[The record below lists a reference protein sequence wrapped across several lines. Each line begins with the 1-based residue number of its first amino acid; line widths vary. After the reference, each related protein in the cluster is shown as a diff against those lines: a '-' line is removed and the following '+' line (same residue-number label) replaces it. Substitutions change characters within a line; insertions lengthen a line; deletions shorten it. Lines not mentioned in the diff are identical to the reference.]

1 MECTLIYTIYYIV
14 VSLINSIGKKW
25 DDELR
30 GIWEYAFKSYM
41 TYLWIPVIID
51 AISNII
57 RFLIIKN
64 IIKF

>member
-41 TYLWIPVIID
+41 TYVWIPLIID
-51 AISNII
+51 AIMNITI
-57 RFLIIKN
+57 FLISK
-64 IIKF
+64 

>member
-1 MECTLIYTIYYIV
+1 MECTIVYTIYYLV

-41 TYLWIPVIID
+41 SYVWIPLIID
-51 AISNII
+51 AIMNITI
-57 RFLIIKN
+57 FLIRK
-64 IIKF
+64 

>member
-30 GIWEYAFKSYM
+30 GIWEYAFKSY
-41 TYLWIPVIID
+41 LSWVWVPLLID
-51 AISNII
+51 SIMNII
-57 RFLIIKN
+57 IFLIK
-64 IIKF
+64 K

>member
-30 GIWEYAFKSYM
+30 GIWEYGFKSYM
-41 TYLWIPVIID
+41 SWIWIPLLADTVL
-51 AISNII
+51 NII
-57 RFLIIKN
+57 TFIIRMK
-64 IIKF
+64 IYG

>member
-1 MECTLIYTIYYIV
+1 MECTIIYTIYYIV

-41 TYLWIPVIID
+41 SYVWIPLIID
-51 AISNII
+51 AIMNITI
-57 RFLIIKN
+57 FLIRK
-64 IIKF
+64 

>member
-1 MECTLIYTIYYIV
+1 MECTIIYTIYYIV

-41 TYLWIPVIID
+41 TYVWIPLVID
-51 AISNII
+51 AIMNITI
-57 RFLIIKN
+57 FLIRK
-64 IIKF
+64 

>member
-30 GIWEYAFKSYM
+30 AIWEYAFKSY
-41 TYLWIPVIID
+41 LSWVWVPLLID
-51 AISNII
+51 SIMNII
-57 RFLIIKN
+57 IFLIRK
-64 IIKF
+64 

>member
-1 MECTLIYTIYYIV
+1 MECTIIYTIYYIV

-41 TYLWIPVIID
+41 TYVWIPLIID
-51 AISNII
+51 AIMNITI
-57 RFLIIKN
+57 FLIRK
-64 IIKF
+64 

>member
-41 TYLWIPVIID
+41 TYVWIPLIID
-51 AISNII
+51 AIMNITI
-57 RFLIIKN
+57 FLIRK
-64 IIKF
+64 

>member
-1 MECTLIYTIYYIV
+1 MECTVIYTIYYIV

-41 TYLWIPVIID
+41 TYVWIPLIID
-51 AISNII
+51 AIMNITI
-57 RFLIIKN
+57 FLIRK
-64 IIKF
+64 

>member
-30 GIWEYAFKSYM
+30 GIWEYAFKSY
-41 TYLWIPVIID
+41 LSWVWIPLIID
-51 AISNII
+51 AIMNITI
-57 RFLIIKN
+57 FLIRK
-64 IIKF
+64 